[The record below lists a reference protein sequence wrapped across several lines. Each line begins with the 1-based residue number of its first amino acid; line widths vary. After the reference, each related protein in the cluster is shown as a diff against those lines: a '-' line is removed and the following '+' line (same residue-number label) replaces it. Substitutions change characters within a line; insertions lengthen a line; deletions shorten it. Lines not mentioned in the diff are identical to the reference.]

1 MAKKTVVAA
10 GGLVQNDFG
19 EMLIMF
25 RRGVWDMPK
34 GKLDEGESIEQC
46 AVREVEEETGLRNI
60 ELGKFIHITFH
71 QYWDKWT
78 KKELGKETH
87 WYAMR
92 VKGNQT
98 LVPQAEE
105 DITEILWV
113 KPEDIVNYENN
124 MHKNIVEVIRIFLSV
139 NKAQ

>member
-1 MAKKTVVAA
+1 MANKTVVAA

-19 EMLIMF
+19 EILIMF

-34 GKLDEGESIEQC
+34 GKLDKGESIEQC
-46 AVREVEEETGLRNI
+46 AVREVEEETGLQNI
-60 ELGKFIHITFH
+60 ELGNFIHKTYH

-78 KKELGKETH
+78 KKELEKETH
-87 WYAMR
+87 WYAMHA
-92 VKGNQT
+92 KGAQT

-105 DITEILWV
+105 DITEIVWV

-124 MHKNIVEVIRIFLSV
+124 MHKNIVEVIRIFFGK
-139 NKAQ
+139 NKL